1 MRKDRLEKMKV
12 WLLDVLEVEF
22 FETFGDDGEITLIS
36 GDVILSDLHTDK
48 VTIMF
53 KSDLYPDDVAITTL
67 IISDFVKKFR
77 YKGVMVGELFAFDK
91 KDKEMFWGKEAIEK
105 FEKTQYEEV
114 EEDVKYNLK
123 LDYLLAHEEGHP
135 C

>member
-1 MRKDRLEKMKV
+1 M
-12 WLLDVLEVEF
+12 LDVLEVEF

-91 KDKEMFWGKEAIEK
+91 KDKEMF
-105 FEKTQYEEV
+105 
-114 EEDVKYNLK
+114 
-123 LDYLLAHEEGHP
+123 
-135 C
+135 